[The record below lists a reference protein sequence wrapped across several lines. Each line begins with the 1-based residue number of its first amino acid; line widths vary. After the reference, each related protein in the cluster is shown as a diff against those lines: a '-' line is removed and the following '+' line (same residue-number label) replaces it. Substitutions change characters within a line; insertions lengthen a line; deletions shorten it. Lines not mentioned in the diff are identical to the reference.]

1 MVIIRRNPD
10 GSIANPDMVRQQQQ
24 QQNEQV
30 AQTTQSHPALASKR
44 GMQALSDSGRGIP
57 LLYNEIAM
65 KVNNAKDK
73 PRKLKVLQDNDS
85 VALRQVLRGA
95 FDPKIEW
102 AIPKGDV
109 PYTVNEAP
117 VGTDHTILSQEA
129 KKLYMFVKGGDNS
142 IKQSQR
148 ELIFI
153 QMLEGL
159 SSEEAEFLVT
169 VVNQKINNKYKGFTA
184 NLVKEAF
191 DWDDN
196 FMKGKETIFSSV
208 VFTFCSH
215 LETLIFQ

>member
-1 MVIIRRNPD
+1 MVIIRRNED
-10 GSIANPDMVRQQQQ
+10 GSIANPDMVRQQTQ

-30 AQTTQSHPALASKR
+30 AQQSVSHPALASKR

-57 LLYNEIAM
+57 LLYSEIAN

-95 FDPKIEW
+95 FDSKIEW
-102 AIPKGDV
+102 ALPKGDV

-129 KKLYMFVKGGDNS
+129 KKLYMFVKGGDNT
-142 IKQSQR
+142 IKQSQK

-159 SSEEAEFLVT
+159 CAEEAEFLIT
-169 VVNQKINNKYKGFTA
+169 VVNQKVNNKYKGFTA

-196 FMKGKETIFSSV
+196 FMKKEKKPSFPV
-208 VFTFCSH
+208 
-215 LETLIFQ
+215 

>member
-1 MVIIRRNPD
+1 MVIIRRNED
-10 GSIANPDMVRQQQQ
+10 GSIANPDMVK

-30 AQTTQSHPALASKR
+30 QQSVSHPALASKR

-57 LLYNEIAM
+57 LLYSEIAN

-196 FMKGKETIFSSV
+196 FMKKEKKPSFPV
-208 VFTFCSH
+208 
-215 LETLIFQ
+215 

>member
-1 MVIIRRNPD
+1 MVIIRRNED
-10 GSIANPDMVRQQQQ
+10 GSIANPDMVRQQTQS
-24 QQNEQV
+24 QNEQV
-30 AQTTQSHPALASKR
+30 QQSVSHPALASKR

-57 LLYNEIAM
+57 LLYSEIAT

-196 FMKGKETIFSSV
+196 FMKKEKKPSFPV
-208 VFTFCSH
+208 
-215 LETLIFQ
+215 